1 MELLLLL
8 VLLHINIYIYPIQLY
23 LVVYTI
29 WDQLIQLYIRYFT
42 NIHTNYMEVS
52 KKFSSLGCPNA
63 SATFMAS
70 DVRRMDLRMAS
81 RRAELNGRRGNSW
94 DQWKLNGISWD
105 SMGFYGIWWW
115 AGSCG
120 LLYGYID
127 SLMLIFWKYVEY
139 HV

>member
-1 MELLLLL
+1 
-8 VLLHINIYIYPIQLY
+8 
-23 LVVYTI
+23 
-29 WDQLIQLYIRYFT
+29 
-42 NIHTNYMEVS
+42 MEVS

-105 SMGFYGIWWW
+105 FMGFYGILWDLMVSRILWFIVR
-115 AGSCG
+115 
-120 LLYGYID
+120 LYR
-127 SLMLIFWKYVEY
+127 
-139 HV
+139 